1 MICSLRSH
9 RNTRQLSRAR
19 LSRGFTLL
27 ELLIVVGIVIIL
39 SALASTCDSKHHA
52 GLCYALS
59 HLLDNRSDFFHSPH
73 QAIFNGCQSQLVI
86 TKANFSYQIQSENP
100 GVGGATCNAAFAQYF
115 GGLTPFQGKSI
126 ALNSDITLTFRPSG
140 AVASTPV
147 ANRITLI
154 LSNTAPGLDRLL
166 PENIQGVNLW
176 KHHCHAISRAAM
188 RFHSHRD
195 HGCHHRSDHRLDRH
209 RSIAGQ
215 SGEHGRSCSLREHRR
230 LARLRKG
237 WRISA
242 ASQPAIKPS
251 SRGAV

>member
-39 SALASTCDSKHHA
+39 SALAVPVIQNTMRVYAMRSAISSITGVISSTR
-52 GLCYALS
+52 Y
-59 HLLDNRSDFFHSPH
+59 

-100 GVGGATCNAAFAQYF
+100 GVGGATCNAAFANV

-126 ALNSDITLTFRPSG
+126 ALNSDITLTFKPSG

-147 ANRITLI
+147 ANPITLI
-154 LSNTAPGLDRLL
+154 LSNTAPGSALL
-166 PENIQGVNLW
+166 PENIQVSTYGNITVT
-176 KHHCHAISRAAM
+176 
-188 RFHSHRD
+188 
-195 HGCHHRSDHRLDRH
+195 
-209 RSIAGQ
+209 
-215 SGEHGRSCSLREHRR
+215 
-230 LARLRKG
+230 
-237 WRISA
+237 
-242 ASQPAIKPS
+242 P
-251 SRGAV
+251 